1 MTLKTLD
8 LSTPAISRRRK
19 AAMIVQM
26 MISDGGNL
34 SLSQLPESL
43 QELLTEELGAIRLVD
58 RTTVASVAKEFTT
71 QLEAVGMTAPGS
83 RDNAIN
89 ALSEHLTPSLAERL
103 QAQTDTVRHGDH
115 WPIVSSLSTPRIVD
129 IMTSESVEISAV
141 VLSKLPVGKAAEVLT
156 KTPGERARRITYAM
170 SLTAKVAPDV
180 VHRIGQSLAKNYAT
194 PANRAFENAP
204 VERLGAILNSTVAE
218 TRESLLE
225 GLDSENPE
233 FATDL
238 RKAIFTFKDIPARI
252 KPADISACL
261 RPVDA
266 ETLAR
271 AIAAALADEGP
282 LSAAA
287 EFILGNVSQR
297 MSAQMREDAE
307 ETGAVKKADAET
319 AMSAVT
325 AAIRELAETG
335 TIEFIDPGANDN
347 E

>member
-1 MTLKTLD
+1 
-8 LSTPAISRRRK
+8 
-19 AAMIVQM
+19 MIVQM

-71 QLEAVGMTAPGS
+71 QLEAVGMSAPGS

-89 ALSEHLTPSLAERL
+89 ALSAHLTPALAERL
-103 QAQTDTVRHGDH
+103 REQTDSVRHGDH
-115 WPIVSSLSTPRIVD
+115 WPIVSALPVSRIID
-129 IMTSESVEISAV
+129 IMTTESVEISAV
-141 VLSKLPVGKAAEVLT
+141 TLSKLPVGKAAEVLT
-156 KTPGERARRITYAM
+156 KTPGELARRITYAM
-170 SLTAKVAPDV
+170 SLTAKVTPDV

-194 PANRAFENAP
+194 TADHAFENAP
-204 VERLGAILNSTVAE
+204 VQRLGAILNSTVAE
-218 TRESLLE
+218 TREDLLE
-225 GLDSENPE
+225 GLDSENPA

-238 RKAIFTFKDIPARI
+238 RKAIFTFKDIPVRI
-252 KPADISACL
+252 KPADISACI
-261 RPVDA
+261 RPVEA
-266 ETLAR
+266 ESLTR

-297 MSAQMREDAE
+297 MAAQMREDAE
-307 ETGAVKKADAET
+307 EIGAVKKADAET

-325 AAIRELAETG
+325 TAIRELAENG
-335 TIEFIDPGANDN
+335 AIEFIDPDANDN